1 MEKTLIQVRAEP
13 VDLENLERIKARWPL
28 AESNQTAILQAI
40 NVAANAVT
48 FWPKPEE
55 VAALESLGD
64 SFPGLRGDYEALIHL
79 ALAEFVNRREM
90 GEGKYQIL
98 QRIETKLDQVLGG
111 EP

>member
-40 NVAANAVT
+40 NVAANAIT
-48 FWPKPEE
+48 FWPSPEE
-55 VAALESLGD
+55 VSALEGLGD
-64 SFPGLRGDYEALIHL
+64 SFPGLRGNTEALIHL

-98 QRIETKLDQVLGG
+98 QRIETKLDQALGG
-111 EP
+111 L

>member
-28 AESNQTAILQAI
+28 ADTNQIAILQAL

-48 FWPKPEE
+48 FWPSPEE
-55 VAALESLGD
+55 LAALESLGD
-64 SFPGLRGDYEALIHL
+64 SFPGLRGNTEALIHL
-79 ALAEFVNRREM
+79 ALTEFVNRREM

-98 QRIETKLDQVLGG
+98 QRIEAKLDQVLGG